1 MKKKKEFEINFD
13 VTFANTTYV
22 EAYTEEEAEH
32 IAMKQIY
39 DNLEHRE
46 GAWVDTIITDISEV

>member
-1 MKKKKEFEINFD
+1 MEKKEFEVNFD

-22 EAYTEEEAEH
+22 EAYTEKEAKQ
-32 IAMKQIY
+32 IARKKIY

-46 GAWVDTIITDISEV
+46 GAWVDTIITDITEV

>member
-1 MKKKKEFEINFD
+1 MEKKEFEISYD
-13 VTFANTTYV
+13 VIFANHVYV

-39 DNLEHRE
+39 DNLTHRE
-46 GAWVDTIITDISEV
+46 GAWVDTLINDISEV

>member
-1 MKKKKEFEINFD
+1 MKPKKEFEIAFD
-13 VTFANTTYV
+13 VTFASHTYV

-39 DNLEHRE
+39 DNLTHRE
-46 GAWVDTIITDISEV
+46 GAWVDTIITDITEV

>member
-1 MKKKKEFEINFD
+1 MEKKEFEVNFD

-22 EAYTEEEAEH
+22 EAETKEEAEH

-39 DNLEHRE
+39 DNLTHRE
-46 GAWVDTIITDISEV
+46 GAWVDTIITDITEV

>member
-1 MKKKKEFEINFD
+1 MKKKEFEITYD
-13 VTFANTTYV
+13 VTFAGNTYV

-39 DNLEHRE
+39 DNLTHRE
-46 GAWVDTIITDISEV
+46 GAWVDTIITDITEV

>member
-1 MKKKKEFEINFD
+1 MEKKEFEVTYD
-13 VTFANTTYV
+13 VTFAGNIYV
-22 EAYTEEEAEH
+22 EAYTEAEAEH

-39 DNLEHRE
+39 DNLTHRE

>member
-1 MKKKKEFEINFD
+1 MLKKKEFEINYD
-13 VTFANTTYV
+13 VTFAGNTYV

-39 DNLEHRE
+39 DNLTHRE
-46 GAWVDTIITDISEV
+46 GAHVETIITNIEEV